1 MVEHNLDFDT
11 IIERKH
17 TDSLKYDFAVQRGKP
32 EDVLPLWVA
41 DMDFCVPSGVQEA
54 LAARVAHGIFGY
66 SEAGEAYFRAVS
78 GWMNAHYG
86 WEVQREWLVK
96 TPGVV
101 FAIAQAVKA
110 FTNEGD
116 GVLIQQPVYYPFAEA
131 IRDNGRVVADNTL
144 TQDEQGRYQIDFADF
159 EGKIV
164 EYNVKLFLL
173 CNPHNPVGRVW
184 SAQELRHM
192 GDICVKYGVI
202 VVSDEIHADFV
213 WKGRHRVFADLK
225 EEYRDI
231 TVTATAPSKTF
242 NLAGL
247 QVSNI
252 FVPNPV
258 LRQKLEREIA
268 ASGYSQVNALG
279 LVACEAAYRD
289 GEAWHQSVCG
299 YIRKNIAYAA
309 SCVRRDMPGV
319 KMTEPEGTYL
329 IWLDL
334 RGLGLSEEQQENLLV
349 NKARLWL
356 DDGALF
362 GEGGKGFVRI
372 NAACP
377 RKILAEALERLAG
390 VLNHADTVPGH
401 GKVPAVKI
409 ERQI

>member
-41 DMDFCVPSGVQEA
+41 DMDFCVPSCVQEA
-54 LAARVAHGIFGY
+54 LSARVSHGIFGY
-66 SEAGEAYFRAVS
+66 SEAGEAYFEAVS
-78 GWMNAHYG
+78 GWMNTHYG
-86 WEVQREWLVK
+86 WEVRREWLIK

-159 EGKIV
+159 ERKIV
-164 EYNVKLFLL
+164 KYNVKLFLL

-184 SAQELRHM
+184 SAQELRRM

-252 FVPNPV
+252 FVPNPA
-258 LRQKLEREIA
+258 LRQKLERQIA

-299 YIRKNIAYAA
+299 YIRENIAYAA
-309 SCVRRDMPGV
+309 SCVRRNMPGV

-334 RGLGLSEEQQENLLV
+334 RGLGLCAEQRENLLV
-349 NKARLWL
+349 NEARLWL
-356 DDGALF
+356 DDGAMF
-362 GEGGKGFVRI
+362 GEGGNGFVRI

-401 GKVPAVKI
+401 GKVPAVKM